1 MTTEANTTE
10 PISIDLKDGQ
20 TLSEYLRDI
29 SEKGKEEYVKDR
41 ADDIVRECLPYAK
54 KGELKHD
61 LTRSDAIAVEVIEYL
76 ESHGVK
82 VTDETSRLGKTYRYV
97 LSWEKPKEEKKE
109 KNEEEEKKEKNEE
122 EEKKDEESKTD

>member
-1 MTTEANTTE
+1 MATEANNTE
-10 PISIDLKDGQ
+10 PTSIDLKDGQ

-29 SEKGKEEYVKDR
+29 SEKGKEEYVKER

-61 LTRSDAIAVEVIEYL
+61 FTRPDAIAVEVIEYL

-82 VTDETSRLGKTYRYV
+82 VNDETSRLGKTYRYV
-97 LSWEKPKEEKKE
+97 LSWEKPEAEEAKSTD
-109 KNEEEEKKEKNEE
+109 
-122 EEKKDEESKTD
+122 EEKKDEEG